1 VNCAF
6 CDAPVGDDA
15 ERCPSCS
22 AILRRTCPSC
32 GKINP
37 VHVETCFACGKALPA
52 LPAAPEPTGVDP
64 VEAPKPPLTAGS
76 IVLRAMGFLLLLL
89 AFFAAV
95 GSYGTATVLN
105 CLLFSFLF
113 FCLARLKEST
123 DGTWEVVNRIE
134 SQLNNRSRRR

>member
-1 VNCAF
+1 MTVDGNRRTIRPVNCAF

-76 IVLRAMGFLLLLL
+76 IVLRAM
-89 AFFAAV
+89 AFF
-95 GSYGTATVLN
+95 
-105 CLLFSFLF
+105 C
-113 FCLARLKEST
+113 FCSHSSRQS
-123 DGTWEVVNRIE
+123 EVMERPPF
-134 SQLNNRSRRR
+134 